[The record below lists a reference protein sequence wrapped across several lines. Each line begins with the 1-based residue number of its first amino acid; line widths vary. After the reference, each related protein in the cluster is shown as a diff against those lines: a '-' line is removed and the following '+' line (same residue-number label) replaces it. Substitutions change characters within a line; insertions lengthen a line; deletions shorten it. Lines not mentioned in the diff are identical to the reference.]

1 MTKTKKAKREVTKK
15 SAGRTVRGAGPKTID
30 DYLAR
35 VEEPA
40 RGTLRKMRAAILA
53 AAPKETAEVMSYG
66 IPAFR
71 WKQVLVWIAAFRDHC
86 SFFPTAAVIEEFKDE
101 LKGYKLSKGTI
112 QFAVDRPLPA
122 ALVNKMVRARVA
134 AVEAKK
140 RG

>member
-1 MTKTKKAKREVTKK
+1 MAMKKATEK
-15 SAGRTVRGAGPKTID
+15 SLSKARLAAPKTID
-30 DYLAR
+30 EYLAR

-40 RGTLRKMRAAILA
+40 RGTMEKMRAAILA
-53 AAPKETAEVMSYG
+53 AAPEGTTEVISYR

-71 WKQVLVWIAAFRDHC
+71 WKQVLVWIAAFSGHC

-112 QFAVDRPLPA
+112 QFPVDKPLPA
-122 ALVNKMVRARVA
+122 SLVKKMVKARVA
-134 AVEAKK
+134 RVEGKK